1 MSEDRHVRAERRR
14 SVLQLSRLETL
25 TDVVY
30 GVALWR
36 VFTLIPRPWEA
47 EADQTILEYLRDGW
61 PQLVLVVIAI
71 AMITIY
77 WIQNNRMNGMLKMTD
92 GRHTTL
98 SIVQLFSVL
107 FFLFA
112 LRVGIEAGGDR
123 TTRAF
128 ESFTAA
134 LMGYTAAWAWAYA
147 IKKRR
152 LLHDDVPDEVAEEKS
167 RRILAEPITASIT
180 FVVAFVGPILWEVSW
195 FAYPLV
201 LRLLRRRAARNRK
214 VAEQAAHPRRS
225 A

>member
-1 MSEDRHVRAERRR
+1 MTDDRLARAEKRR

-36 VFTLIPRPWEA
+36 VFTLIPKPWEA
-47 EADQTILEYLRDGW
+47 EADQTILEYLGAGW
-61 PQLVLVVIAI
+61 PQFVLVIIAI
-71 AMITIY
+71 FMITTY

-92 GRHTTL
+92 GKHTAL

-112 LRVGIEAGGDR
+112 LRVGIEGGDR

-147 IKKRR
+147 IKNRR
-152 LLHDDVPDEVAEEKS
+152 LLHDEVPDEAAAQKS
-167 RRILAEPITASIT
+167 RRILAEPLTASIT
-180 FVVAFVGPILWEVSW
+180 FVVAFVGPILWEASW
-195 FAYPLV
+195 FCYPLV
-201 LRLLRRRAARNRK
+201 LGFLTRRARK
-214 VAEQAAHPRRS
+214 KASPA
-225 A
+225 

>member
-1 MSEDRHVRAERRR
+1 MTDDRLDRAEKRR

-36 VFTLIPRPWEA
+36 IFTLIPKPWET
-47 EADQTILEYLRDGW
+47 EADETILEYLGAGW
-61 PQLVLVVIAI
+61 PQFVLVIIAI
-71 AMITIY
+71 FMITTY

-92 GRHTTL
+92 GKHTAL

-112 LRVGIEAGGDR
+112 LRVGIEEGGDR

-134 LMGYTAAWAWAYA
+134 LMGFTAAWAWAYA
-147 IKKRR
+147 IKDRR
-152 LLHDDVPDEVAEEKS
+152 LLHDEVPDEVATEKS
-167 RRILAEPITASIT
+167 RRILATIT
-180 FVVAFVGPILWEVSW
+180 FIVAFVGPILWEVSW
-195 FAYPLV
+195 FTYPLV
-201 LRLLRRRAARNRK
+201 LAFLARRARK
-214 VAEQAAHPRRS
+214 ATAPV
-225 A
+225 